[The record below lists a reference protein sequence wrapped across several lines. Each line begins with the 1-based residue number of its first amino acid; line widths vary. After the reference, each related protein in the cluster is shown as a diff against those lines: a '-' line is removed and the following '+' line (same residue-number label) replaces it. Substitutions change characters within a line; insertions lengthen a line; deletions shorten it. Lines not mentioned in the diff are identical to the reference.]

1 MSKYNVCGADNNEIE
16 FTNCELSD
24 INEGRLISANSEFLA
39 MLSKKQNEIII
50 VNSSKSVKINPD
62 LPRFTHTQ
70 NSKILD
76 IEFSPF
82 NTNILASGNEDKTVT
97 LWEIPEG
104 GLTKNISKSKLNY
117 NKHSNK
123 VSTINFNPISSD
135 VICSSSLK
143 NIHVWNLQKN
153 ETYIELQADDNP
165 NSILWNP
172 KGDLIGVTAKNKYI
186 NIFEPKNNIKVTKQ
200 KVTEYYSSP
209 FTWLNDDT
217 FVTVSWDK
225 EGKGRMLK
233 LWDIKNIEKEISSIK
248 IDDSKEQ
255 PNIFVNRELKLIY
268 SFGRREKFI
277 NVYGYNADLNYLST
291 FNSQEQ
297 NECSAMLDRIKLDK
311 NKFEINR
318 FARYAKKN
326 KIYYVKFFLKN
337 KSNDFDYEEFLNQS
351 SIQKT
356 PISFEQW
363 INEQKNNN
371 QINNNSNTY
380 TNNNT
385 NNTDKEKILNL
396 SGNTTP
402 NNENIIHTKMNGS
415 VKIDEIKKNLDEI
428 ERINKY
434 LKEENKQ
441 KDETIN
447 KNNEKYNEL
456 QKKFEVS
463 ENSNL
468 ELKKLYEEKE
478 QNYKNM
484 EEKYKNKEKEIEE
497 INKTLIEIKN
507 EYNKINSEYNKEK
520 EDKTNLEIRCEDMSK
535 KIIELEEYKN
545 QVEILKDNIKKIE
558 EDKSELEKNKN
569 QLENKYNK
577 LNKDYEEYKNQQEN
591 KYKELNKDYEESKNK
606 NNELEKQINDLNE
619 KNSDITK
626 KYDEKEHCYN
636 EINKENEE
644 LKNKIKE
651 YENNNTELKNNYEI
665 NNKSLEIKNKN
676 DKENKNVINNSISE
690 NKKEIENII
699 KKKDAKI
706 EEFKNKLRDAVVKK
720 ENIIKEQKK
729 EIQECKSK
737 IEILEK
743 ENNDYKTKINEYQN
757 KTEQERY
764 ELKIKEMEKNLN
776 EKYENLL
783 NSELKKIKEALKE
796 KLFEKA
802 EIINEEYKTQY
813 KSKEDERDQKFNKM
827 SEIIIRKSNLS
838 LNNNNNCE
846 FSLLNSIND
855 EIKFENN
862 DMSEFINKNE
872 EIDKKNN
879 NNLNNLNK
887 GKKNENINNNSY
899 NIGNI
904 QEKNINNNC
913 QQEQQI
919 NINKNEIN
927 NENNINIKKFI
938 NINKIE
944 EQQEQQIEYSYECT
958 NKKLLLGYIP
968 AGTNELSIEVNLK
981 NNGDKPWPKDKTKLK
996 YNKESI
1002 NIGEDIILKPQ
1013 NPGEQEK
1020 YNILIKNLE
1029 KCPIG
1034 QKKFYL
1040 FFCVDEKNI
1049 GEKITLNVVIK
1060 DKNDIINEL
1069 SKYNDEIKEFKN
1081 KFGLADKEYSDL
1093 KILYILKKYNFDPE
1107 NAFANIFQ

>member
-1 MSKYNVCGADNNEIE
+1 MSKYNICGADNNEIE
-16 FTNCELSD
+16 FTGCELSD
-24 INEGRLISANSEFLA
+24 INEGRLLSANSEFLA

-62 LPRFTHTQ
+62 LPHFTHTQ

-371 QINNNSNTY
+371 QINNNSNTD

-385 NNTDKEKILNL
+385 NNTDKEKILSL
-396 SGNTTP
+396 SENTTP
-402 NNENIIHTKMNGS
+402 NNDNIIHTKMNGS

-428 ERINKY
+428 ERIN
-434 LKEENKQ
+434 
-441 KDETIN
+441 
-447 KNNEKYNEL
+447 NEKYNEL
-456 QKKFEVS
+456 QKKFEVL
-463 ENSNL
+463 ENSNS

-484 EEKYKNKEKEIEE
+484 EEKYKKKEKELEE
-497 INKTLIEIKN
+497 INKKFIEIKN

-569 QLENKYNK
+569 QQENKYNK
-577 LNKDYEEYKNQQEN
+577 
-591 KYKELNKDYEESKNK
+591 LNKDYEESKNK
-606 NNELEKQINDLNE
+606 NNELEKQINDLNV

-626 KYDEKEHCYN
+626 KYEEKEHCYN

-651 YENNNTELKNNYEI
+651 YENNNIELKNNYEI
-665 NNKSLEIKNKN
+665 NDKSLEIKNKN
-676 DKENKNVINNSISE
+676 DNDNEDKNVVNNLISE
-690 NKKEIENII
+690 NNKEIENII
-699 KKKDAKI
+699 KEKDTKI
-706 EEFKNKLRDAVVKK
+706 KELKNKLKEAVVKK

-764 ELKIKEMEKNLN
+764 ELKIKEMEKNLK

-783 NSELKKIKEALKE
+783 NIELKEIKEALKE

-813 KSKEDERDQKFNKM
+813 KTKEDERDKKFNEM
-827 SEIIIRKSNLS
+827 SEVIIRKSNLS
-838 LNNNNNCE
+838 LNNNNINNCE
-846 FSLLNSIND
+846 FSLLNSLNND
-855 EIKFENN
+855 IKFENN
-862 DMSEFINKNE
+862 DLSWFINKNE
-872 EIDKKNN
+872 EINKNN
-879 NNLNNLNK
+879 NNHLNNLNK
-887 GKKNENINNNSY
+887 GKKNENININA
-899 NIGNI
+899 
-904 QEKNINNNC
+904 INNNIVNIQDNYFNNNY
-913 QQEQQI
+913 QQEQHI
-919 NINKNEIN
+919 NINKNGIN

-944 EQQEQQIEYSYECT
+944 EQQEQEIEYSYECT
-958 NKKLLLGYIP
+958 NKQFLSEYISS
-968 AGTNELSIEVNLK
+968 GTNEVSIVVELK

-996 YNKESI
+996 YDKKSY

-1013 NPGEQEK
+1013 NPGQQEK
-1020 YNILIKNLE
+1020 YEILIKNLE
-1029 KCPIG
+1029 KCFIG
-1034 QKKFYL
+1034 EIKFYL
-1040 FFCVDEKNI
+1040 CFCVNEKNF
-1049 GEKITLNVVIK
+1049 GEKLSLNVVII
-1060 DKNDIINEL
+1060 DKNVINDEL
-1069 SKYNDEIKEFKN
+1069 SKYNDKIKEFRN
-1081 KFGLADKEYSDL
+1081 SYGLDDKEFSDL
-1093 KILYILKKYNFDPE
+1093 KILYILKKYNFDSYK
-1107 NAFANIFQ
+1107 AFAYIFQ

>member
-337 KSNDFDYEEFLNQS
+337 KSNDFDYEEFLNQLS
-351 SIQKT
+351 TQKT

-371 QINNNSNTY
+371 QINNNSNTD

-545 QVEILKDNIKKIE
+545 QVEILKDNIKK
-558 EDKSELEKNKN
+558 D
-569 QLENKYNK
+569 
-577 LNKDYEEYKNQQEN
+577 
-591 KYKELNKDYEESKNK
+591 
-606 NNELEKQINDLNE
+606 
-619 KNSDITK
+619 
-626 KYDEKEHCYN
+626 
-636 EINKENEE
+636 
-644 LKNKIKE
+644 
-651 YENNNTELKNNYEI
+651 
-665 NNKSLEIKNKN
+665 
-676 DKENKNVINNSISE
+676 
-690 NKKEIENII
+690 
-699 KKKDAKI
+699 
-706 EEFKNKLRDAVVKK
+706 
-720 ENIIKEQKK
+720 
-729 EIQECKSK
+729 
-737 IEILEK
+737 
-743 ENNDYKTKINEYQN
+743 
-757 KTEQERY
+757 
-764 ELKIKEMEKNLN
+764 
-776 EKYENLL
+776 
-783 NSELKKIKEALKE
+783 
-796 KLFEKA
+796 
-802 EIINEEYKTQY
+802 
-813 KSKEDERDQKFNKM
+813 
-827 SEIIIRKSNLS
+827 
-838 LNNNNNCE
+838 
-846 FSLLNSIND
+846 
-855 EIKFENN
+855 
-862 DMSEFINKNE
+862 
-872 EIDKKNN
+872 
-879 NNLNNLNK
+879 
-887 GKKNENINNNSY
+887 
-899 NIGNI
+899 
-904 QEKNINNNC
+904 
-913 QQEQQI
+913 
-919 NINKNEIN
+919 
-927 NENNINIKKFI
+927 
-938 NINKIE
+938 
-944 EQQEQQIEYSYECT
+944 
-958 NKKLLLGYIP
+958 
-968 AGTNELSIEVNLK
+968 
-981 NNGDKPWPKDKTKLK
+981 
-996 YNKESI
+996 
-1002 NIGEDIILKPQ
+1002 
-1013 NPGEQEK
+1013 
-1020 YNILIKNLE
+1020 
-1029 KCPIG
+1029 
-1034 QKKFYL
+1034 
-1040 FFCVDEKNI
+1040 
-1049 GEKITLNVVIK
+1049 
-1060 DKNDIINEL
+1060 
-1069 SKYNDEIKEFKN
+1069 
-1081 KFGLADKEYSDL
+1081 
-1093 KILYILKKYNFDPE
+1093 
-1107 NAFANIFQ
+1107 